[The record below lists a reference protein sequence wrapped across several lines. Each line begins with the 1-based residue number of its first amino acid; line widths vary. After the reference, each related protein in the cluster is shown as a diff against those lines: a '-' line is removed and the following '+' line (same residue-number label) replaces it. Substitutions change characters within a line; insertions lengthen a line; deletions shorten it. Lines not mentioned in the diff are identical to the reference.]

1 MVGYAAPVSVRG
13 DEAMTA
19 YEILVRGELGE
30 RLADE
35 IGAKCF
41 ALRPDRTLLLVDVI
55 DQAHLHGVLERLR
68 DLNVEIDRVN
78 PI

>member
-1 MVGYAAPVSVRG
+1 MVGHAAPMSDRG
-13 DEAMTA
+13 EEALTA

-68 DLNVEIDRVN
+68 DLNIELERVN
-78 PI
+78 PV